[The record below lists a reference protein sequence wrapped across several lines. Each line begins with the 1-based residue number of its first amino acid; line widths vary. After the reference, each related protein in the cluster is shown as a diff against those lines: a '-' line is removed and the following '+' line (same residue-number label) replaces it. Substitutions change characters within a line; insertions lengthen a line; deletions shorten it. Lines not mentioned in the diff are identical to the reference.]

1 MTDAA
6 PALPDLLSGRLQRIG
21 PVVLAV
27 AATLAIIA
35 TLAPETGGP
44 GMACDEPYH
53 VAYGKRLVRALR
65 LQGLSFFQ
73 PANIRK
79 NFDWRPDGPP
89 VHPPLG
95 NWLLGW
101 THHVFDPAPNDMNTL
116 SVVAAR
122 FAPALGFGLLVFLVG
137 WSAGRLEGPVAGIVA
152 SATVILIPRLFG
164 HAHLAAL
171 DTLTTLFFVGAA
183 IAVVEAELRGGGLG
197 WYALAGAVWGLAML
211 TRLHGLLLFPPVAIW
226 LLWRKRWGGVL
237 PLTVWLA
244 AGGIT
249 VFAGWPW
256 LWVDPIRHG
265 LQFLGTATD
274 RMPLRV
280 FYMGQSWADY
290 EAPRH
295 YALVMFA
302 ATLPLGFFLLGCLGL
317 WARRRAS
324 LAPPGVYLFAGTVA
338 FLLAVFSWPRV
349 PVYDG
354 VRLFLMVFPLWAVW
368 VGIGAKWLVEHQVWS
383 AWNAR
388 LRLGIVGAFVAAQ
401 GIGLVLYHP
410 CYLSHYGLLV
420 GGLPG
425 AYRLGFEVNYW
436 GEAVTESL
444 LRRLSEKAAKSAVV
458 FAPNLAPFQ
467 APMVGVCSA
476 SLTRRRVDVVGW
488 EGGRSGLETGCKF
501 GVFYHRRAD
510 LESIPRELL
519 EANVLAEQRVLG
531 VWTARVVE
539 FPSPI
544 GEGSLKHLTPPPFG
558 LSAPPTP
565 PPPGRPSPPPSDS
578 PSTDRLPGLE

>member
-1 MTDAA
+1 MNRMTDTAQA
-6 PALPDLLSGRLQRIG
+6 QSNSLSDRFQRIG
-21 PVVLAV
+21 PVVLGV
-27 AATLAIIA
+27 VATLAIIA

-65 LQGLSFFQ
+65 LEGLAFFQ
-73 PANIRK
+73 PANIRR
-79 NFDWRPDGPP
+79 NFDWQPDGPP
-89 VHPPLG
+89 IHPPLG

-101 THHVFDPAPNDMNTL
+101 THHVFDPAPDDLNTI

-122 FAPALGFGLLVFLVG
+122 FAPALAFGLLVFLVG
-137 WSAGRLEGPVAGIVA
+137 WSAGRLEGPVAGVVA
-152 SATVILIPRLFG
+152 SATVFLIPRLFG

-171 DTLTTLFFVGAA
+171 DTLTTLFFVAAA
-183 IAVVEAELRGGGLG
+183 IAVVEAELRGGGLR
-197 WYALAGAVWGLAML
+197 WYALAGVVWGLAVL

-226 LLWRKRWGGVL
+226 LLWRRRMRSIL
-237 PLTVWLA
+237 PLAVWLV

-256 LWVDPIRHG
+256 LWLDPIGHALR
-265 LQFLGTATD
+265 FLGTATD

-280 FYMGQSWADY
+280 FYLGQAWKDY
-290 EAPRH
+290 EVPRH

-302 ATLPLGFFLLGCLGL
+302 ATLPLGFLLLGFLGL
-317 WARRRAS
+317 WARRRVS

-354 VRLFLMVFPLWAVW
+354 VRLFLMVFPLWAVL
-368 VGIGAKWLVEHQVWS
+368 VGIGAKWLLEHGAWS
-383 AWNAR
+383 AWNVR
-388 LRLGIVGAFVAAQ
+388 LRLGLVAAFVAAQ
-401 GIGLVLYHP
+401 GVGLVLYHP

-425 AYRLGFEVNYW
+425 AARLGFEVNYW
-436 GEAVTESL
+436 GDAVTESL
-444 LRRLSEKAAKSAVV
+444 LRRLSEKAGKSTVV

-488 EGGRSGLETGCKF
+488 EGGRNGLEAGCKF
-501 GVFYHRRAD
+501 GIFYHRRAD
-510 LESIPRELL
+510 LEDIPRELL
-519 EANVLAEQRVLG
+519 DANVLAEQRVLG

-544 GEGSLKHLTPPPFG
+544 GEGVLKHLIPPRVG
-558 LSAPPTP
+558 VS
-565 PPPGRPSPPPSDS
+565 SPPQAAEPPSAA